1 MTYDINVLPLFMV
14 HSEHAIHTIPIIVT
28 HVQ

>member
-1 MTYDINVLPLFMV
+1 MV
-14 HSEHAIHTIPIIVT
+14 YSVCAIHTIPIIIT